1 LNLEVYN
8 QIFSLCKDKNTT
20 LIAVSKTK
28 TALEIMQLYDLGQRD
43 FGENKVQEL
52 VGKFEALPKDICWH
66 QIGHLQTNKVKHIAP
81 FVHLIHSVDSID
93 VLHEINKQ
101 AQKLGRIIPCLF
113 QIYIANEDTKFG
125 FDPSALL
132 TFLESEVF
140 KQLNNIKIRGLMGMA
155 TFTDNEDQIKK
166 EFAALKSFFDLLKS
180 THFDND
186 IDFSVLSMGMS
197 SDYNIAI
204 LEGSN
209 MIRVGSLLFG
219 SRA

>member
-1 LNLEVYN
+1 MNLEVYN

-52 VGKFEALPKDICWH
+52 VGKFEALPKDIRWH
-66 QIGHLQTNKVKHIAP
+66 QIGHLQTNKVKYIAP
-81 FVHLIHSVDSID
+81 FVHLIHSGDSID

-132 TFLESEVF
+132 TFLESEAF

-166 EFAALKSFFDLLKS
+166 EFADLKSFFDLLKS

-204 LEGSN
+204 SEGSN

-219 SRA
+219 TRA

>member
-1 LNLEVYN
+1 MNLEVYN